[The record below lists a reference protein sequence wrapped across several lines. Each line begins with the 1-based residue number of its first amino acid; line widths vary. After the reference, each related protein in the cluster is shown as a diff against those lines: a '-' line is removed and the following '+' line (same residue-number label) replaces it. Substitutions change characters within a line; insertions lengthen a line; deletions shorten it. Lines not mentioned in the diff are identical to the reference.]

1 KIREEIVLVE
11 RQMDQA
17 DQSLENWSDIFQA
30 KKEQMFESAR
40 SCSKADDVLHDPD
53 ANLRRKAEAVKG
65 CIEKINLTF
74 RPTGKKY
81 PTCELVNVDIIPRCG
96 VEGEYPEFGLD

>member
-1 KIREEIVLVE
+1 
-11 RQMDQA
+11 MDQA
-17 DQSLENWSDIFQA
+17 EQSLENWSDIFQA

-40 SCSKADDVLHDPD
+40 SCSKADDVLNDPD

-81 PTCELVNVDIIPRCG
+81 PASEPDGRWCFPS
-96 VEGEYPEFGLD
+96 